1 MKTLNDILDSNE
13 FESIFNIET
22 EKKEIEL
29 SGWKY
34 EELISFGKEIAKQ
47 IK

>member
-1 MKTLNDILDSNE
+1 MKNLNDILDSNE
-13 FESIFNIET
+13 FEIIFNMED
-22 EKKEIEL
+22 EKKEVEL

-34 EELISFGKEIAKQ
+34 EELMNFGKDLAKQ